1 MLDQENQ
8 PNLPNGTESNRSF
21 QDKTILSKKEI
32 SDHHFTNQDEC
43 LDISLA
49 GFNVSQL
56 ANKLERLALATPQ
69 TIKKKPENIV
79 IEEDFDSK
87 ERPGSADSDSG
98 KPVTSNN
105 SSIYRSFV
113 ADSVENQELELSVTS
128 GYENTNENCNNIE
141 LFHENLA
148 SVNLDLVSSD
158 FDESN
163 HFINTSQLSNHS
175 LLENTLNKSSDSNSL
190 SFRKNTSMDGLE
202 AEIKLQQLNT
212 TETNAKNS
220 SEAGPVIAEGFTSA
234 VGFNFEDLEALEAVR
249 SLNDEEIR
257 RLTIARKSLYQAFD
271 PIVKKSNQESNSRR
285 EALENTEVMDKTI
298 LGSPQS
304 EGSNKT
310 LNVSDLNISQTYTK
324 DEKNSP
330 NSKLGDREKFYQE
343 KIEKLECENKNLR
356 NDVLADKEKIKS
368 LTTSL
373 ITVTKSKDQLS
384 TVIGEYEKTISDMVA
399 KKEDVHKEY
408 EARIAYIEDER
419 AKMERHL
426 QNSEMAF
433 NDVHEKYNSSKQVIE
448 AMKENETKYKTCIME
463 FEESLKKY
471 EDKYMR
477 LKMHA
482 TEQMEKATEEINEK
496 ERVFEAETS
505 KMRIMIKR
513 LEVKVRSLQ
522 ESLERKDVENAE
534 LTNLCDELIGK
545 LDSK

>member
-310 LNVSDLNISQTYTK
+310 LN
-324 DEKNSP
+324 
-330 NSKLGDREKFYQE
+330 E